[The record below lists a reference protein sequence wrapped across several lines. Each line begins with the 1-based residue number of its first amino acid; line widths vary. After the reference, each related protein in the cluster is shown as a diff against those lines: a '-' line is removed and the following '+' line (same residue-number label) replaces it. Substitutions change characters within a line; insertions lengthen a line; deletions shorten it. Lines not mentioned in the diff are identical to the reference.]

1 MMAVSCQPLCENNS
15 KNLFV
20 TPKQGASVAK
30 AEIDAGICGF
40 HTTCVATKNGN
51 GAIHLDIRSDCKAV
65 LKLAEQFPEVDP
77 MKEVFW
83 RRSVPPLLA
92 ATPQC
97 LSHPACPVPSGI
109 LKAIE
114 VEAGFALPKDVS
126 IKVTKSDE

>member
-1 MMAVSCQPLCENNS
+1 
-15 KNLFV
+15 
-20 TPKQGASVAK
+20 VAK

-40 HTTCVATKNGN
+40 QTTCIATKNADGTIALSIQS
-51 GAIHLDIRSDCKAV
+51 GCKAV
-65 LKLAEQFPEVDP
+65 LKLAEQFETVEP

-83 RRSVPPLLA
+83 RKSVPGILA
-92 ATPQC
+92 AAPQC

-126 IKVTKSDE
+126 IKVTKSNE